1 MKRKRKLSATDR
13 EVSLL
18 DVEHAKNKFKGVD
31 EERNMIVHEQLSIM
45 QR

>member
-1 MKRKRKLSATDR
+1 MDRKRKLSATDR

-18 DVEHAKNKFKGVD
+18 DVDRTRSKFRGVD
-31 EERNMIVHEQLSIM
+31 EGRNMIVHEQLSVM